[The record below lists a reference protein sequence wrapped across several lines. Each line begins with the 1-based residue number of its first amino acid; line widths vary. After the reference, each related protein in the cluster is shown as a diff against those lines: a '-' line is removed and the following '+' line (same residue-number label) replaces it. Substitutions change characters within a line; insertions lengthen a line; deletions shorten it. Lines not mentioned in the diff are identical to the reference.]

1 MARAET
7 TIGAAGRP
15 VVGSVGRVRAGRA
28 VFAGTTLACIAAVGL
43 DLDSGAHSTLLY
55 VAVTEVVAVLGVV
68 LTSLRPEHRMSWV
81 MAAAGA
87 WWAFASL
94 TFAYAVETVVNRPGS
109 LPGGT
114 AAAWFDNWAWVPGL
128 VLFLGM
134 TIVLMP
140 DGRLASRR
148 WAPVLAAFVA
158 GTVLTSIGV
167 SFTLTFDLS
176 GTQVTNPLG
185 SESALVGGILVLG
198 AALTI
203 AGLAGALAAFIVR
216 FRRSR
221 GDERQQLRWMV
232 AAFSASVCLAVAG
245 GFAWGVVPGAFL
257 LPATALLVLPA
268 GISVSILKYRLYDLD
283 VVVNRALVYAVLTAG
298 VIGVYVLAVGL
309 VGSYLSRRG
318 DLVVSLAVT
327 GIVAVCFQ
335 PARERVQRGVSRLM
349 YGHRDDPYL
358 AAAELSRTL
367 AGSPEIETVLPAAVE
382 TIGRTLAMGY
392 VAVAVNDGP
401 GTEVAA
407 AYGTPGAEVTAI
419 PLAHHDAEVGELL
432 LSQRRGDRLRERDQR
447 LIADL
452 APQVAAAVHAVMLSR
467 ELRAARRRLVG
478 LREEERRRIRRDL
491 HDGLGPALA
500 GLTLTL
506 DAARNLTD
514 SDVRRADDLLGAAA
528 NQMRTL
534 VGDVRALIEGLGPPA
549 IDELGLAEA
558 LRAMARRDS
567 MPATAVEVEA
577 PATITEL
584 PAAVEAAAFWI
595 AQEAL
600 TNVRRH
606 AHAGICT
613 IRLDVDA
620 VAVSIEVEDDGVGM
634 IRKSPGLGLGT
645 MRERAAELGG
655 TCRIGPG
662 ASGGTLVSAR
672 LPRAP
677 VQAGRRP

>member
-1 MARAET
+1 MAHTQA
-7 TIGAAGRP
+7 TIDTGARP
-15 VVGSVGRVRAGRA
+15 VLGGVGRVRAGKA
-28 VFAGTTLACIAAVGL
+28 VFAGTTLAGISAVGL
-43 DLDSGAHSTLLY
+43 DLDAGSYSTLLY
-55 VAVTEVVAVLGVV
+55 VAVTQVVAVLGVV
-68 LTSLRPEHRMSWV
+68 LTSLRPEHRMSWLI
-81 MAAAGA
+81 AAAGA
-87 WWAFASL
+87 WWALGNLA
-94 TFAYAVETVVNRPGS
+94 FAYAVEAVVNRPGS
-109 LPGGT
+109 LPAGT
-114 AAAWFDNWAWVPGL
+114 AAAWLDNWAWAPGV

-140 DGRLASRR
+140 DGHLLSRR
-148 WAPVLAAFVA
+148 WWPVPAAILA
-158 GTVLTSIGV
+158 GTALTSIGV
-167 SFTLTFDLS
+167 SFTLKFDLT
-176 GTQVTNPLG
+176 GRKIANPLG
-185 SESALVGGILVLG
+185 WDGVPVAVIAVAG
-198 AALTI
+198 AGLTV
-203 AGLAGALAAFIVR
+203 AGLAGALAAFVVR
-216 FRRSR
+216 FRRSH

-232 AAFSASVCLAVAG
+232 AAFSASVCLAVVG
-245 GFAWGVVPGAFL
+245 GFGWGVVPGAFI
-257 LPATALLVLPA
+257 LPAAALLVLLA
-268 GISVSILKYRLYDLD
+268 GIAVAILKYRLYDLD
-283 VVVNRALVYAVLTAG
+283 VVVNRALVYGVLTAG

-318 DLVVSLAVT
+318 DLVISLAVT
-327 GIVAVCFQ
+327 GIVAVGFQ

-382 TIGRTLAMGY
+382 TIGRTLAMHY
-392 VAVAVNDGP
+392 VAIAVNDGR

-407 AYGTPGAEVTAI
+407 AYGTPGGEVTGV
-419 PLAHHDAEVGELL
+419 PLVHHDAAVGELL
-432 LSQRRGDRLRERDQR
+432 LSPRRGDRLRERDQR
-447 LIADL
+447 LVSDL

-467 ELRAARRRLVG
+467 ELRAARRRLVS

-514 SDVRRADDLLGAAA
+514 SDARRADELLGAAA
-528 NQMRTL
+528 GQMRTL
-534 VGDVRALIEGLGPPA
+534 VGDVRSLIEGLRPPA

-558 LRAMARRDS
+558 LRAMARQGAAAS
-567 MPATAVEVEA
+567 TAVEVDA
-577 PATITEL
+577 PSSLPEL
-584 PAAVEAAAFWI
+584 PAALEVAAYWI

-606 AHAGICT
+606 AHARTCT
-613 IRLDVDA
+613 VRLAVDA
-620 VAVSIEVEDDGVGM
+620 DAITVGVEDDGVG
-634 IRKSPGLGLGT
+634 IIGSSRGLGLGT

-662 ASGGTLVSAR
+662 SAGGTLVCAR

-677 VQAGRRP
+677 VRGGG